1 MNNKSETEGERM
13 NPSILYATMTGNSR
27 KIAEAIG
34 VRLGATPQNVAESLA
49 PMVTDTLVIIGGIYG
64 GKSRKELTDFIK
76 SLDSAKATRAVVVT
90 TSGAGRKRTAPAEVV
105 GLLKNKGITVL
116 GELNVRGK
124 AFIFPTGHPNEADLK
139 EAAEW
144 VEKTIK

>member
-1 MNNKSETEGERM
+1 
-13 NPSILYATMTGNSR
+13 MTGNSR

-34 VRLGATPQNVAESLA
+34 TQLGVTPQNVAENPA
-49 PMVTDTLVIIGGIYG
+49 PAVTDTLVIVGGIYG
-64 GKSRKELTDFIK
+64 GKSRKELTNFIN
-76 SLDSAKATRAVVVT
+76 SLDPAKATRAAVVT

-144 VEKTIK
+144 VEYIIKT